1 MLKNLKEFH
10 YPEKVSEA
18 VALLDKLGP
27 RGAVIAGGTTLT
39 RMANPNLESLVDI
52 SRLGLS
58 YVKEDKDGIRIG
70 AATPFQ
76 ALAESPLL
84 KSFAGGLAAK
94 AASLVS
100 TRLIRNVG
108 TIGGDIVQAYPYNDM
123 PPVLLALDATVVVAS
138 KKGEKAVPFARM
150 MEDHPWRFVGKRSL
164 LTEVRLPKK
173 MAAWGGSYQRF
184 ARTFSEWEAAVIV
197 AAAVQREGGAS
208 RGVRIAV
215 GAVTR
220 RAARFPEA
228 ERAATGVALDRSACE
243 KAAAEAAAALEPMTD
258 WRSSKEHR
266 REVTRA
272 LVARALQEA
281 YDTAGGT
288 R

>member
-10 YPEKVSEA
+10 YPQKVSEA
-18 VALLDKLGP
+18 VALIDKLGP
-27 RGAVIAGGTTLT
+27 RGAVVAGGTTLT
-39 RMANPNLESLVDI
+39 RMANPTVESLVDI
-52 SRLGLS
+52 TRLGLS
-58 YVKEDKDGIRIG
+58 YIREDKDYVRIG
-70 AATPFQ
+70 ATTPFQ
-76 ALAESPLL
+76 AIADSPLL
-84 KSFAGGLAAK
+84 KKFAGGLAAK

-100 TRLIRNVG
+100 TRLIRNIG

-123 PPVLLALDATVVVAS
+123 PPVLLALDATVVLAS
-138 KKGEKAVPFARM
+138 KKGEKVVPFARM
-150 MEDHPWRFVGKRSL
+150 MEAHPWRFVGKRSL
-164 LTEVRLPKK
+164 LTEIRLPKK
-173 MAAWGGSYQRF
+173 MGSWGSSYQRF

-197 AAAVQREGGAS
+197 AVAVQREDGAS
-208 RGVRIAV
+208 RGARIAV

-220 RAARFPEA
+220 RAARFPAA
-228 ERAATGVALDRSACE
+228 ERAATGVSVDRSVCE
-243 KAAAEAAAALEPMTD
+243 KAGDEVLSALEPMTD

-266 REVTRA
+266 RDVTRA